1 MPCRQVV
8 PLLDTFVD
16 GELPPDKTLDVEQHL
31 TDCTLCVERLR
42 LAEAVRRSVRRVVRA
57 AAPPSDDFR
66 ARVAA
71 VLAVESERE
80 RQRPRRRSSSVAPPH
95 RPMRWTTILPLS
107 AAAAVTLGA
116 AAWIRNFDDPVAQRA
131 DGARPPNPNPV
142 VAAGFDKILDELV
155 DYHARPPA
163 PQITEPSLVERIEP
177 EVGVPVR
184 LPQLNQYG
192 ARWEGVSVILVQKQP
207 AGFFRYRLSNHP
219 VTIYV
224 YNASR
229 VPVRAAL
236 EARVVHNVPVY
247 VGERHGYSI
256 AAVERRGVGY
266 AVATDLE
273 REESAELIRSLH

>member
-1 MPCRQVV
+1 MPCRQVL
-8 PLLDTFVD
+8 PLLDAFVD

-42 LAEAVRRSVRRVVRA
+42 LAEAVRRSLRRVVRA
-57 AAPPSDDFR
+57 AAPPSDEFR
-66 ARVAA
+66 SRVAA
-71 VLAVESERE
+71 ALAVDSERE
-80 RQRPRRRSSSVAPPH
+80 RERHSRTGPVAPLH

-116 AAWIRNFDDPVAQRA
+116 AAWMKNFDDPTAQRA
-131 DGARPPNPNPV
+131 DGARPPNASPV
-142 VAAGFDKILDELV
+142 VAAGFDLLDELV

-163 PQITEPSLVERIEP
+163 PQITEPSLVERLEP

-184 LPQLNQYG
+184 LPELNQYG
-192 ARWEGVSVILVQKQP
+192 MRWEGVSVILVQKQP

-229 VPVRAAL
+229 VPLRAAL

-247 VGERHGYSI
+247 VGERRGYSI

-273 REESAELIRSLH
+273 RDESAELIRSLH